1 MTSTLRVQHV
11 PRHRRQGVPS
21 SRSTLM
27 RASVLMAAGSTIS
40 RLLGFVRNFMF
51 GFILAGSMSS
61 AASAFSA
68 ANTLPN
74 TIWLLVGGGTL
85 NAILVPAIVR
95 AVKRPDR
102 GSDYISRLMTLV
114 ATVALAITVICM
126 IAVPVLLTLTSGLLP
141 PETYALAVQLGYW
154 MMPQVFF
161 SALYVMCGQLLNAHD
176 SFGPYQWAPVL
187 NNLVGIIG
195 AGLFLGLW
203 GGVGTPAN
211 WTLPMIIAMAAIN
224 VGGSAAQVLFLF
236 WYVKKLDLRLRP
248 RWGFRGLGLGK
259 LSKIGL
265 WTLGMLGL
273 GQIGIWASR
282 WATGGAVRMTEQLRD
297 QPELAAQYP
306 ALLTMD
312 WAYMVFMIP
321 QGIIAVAVVT
331 AVFPALSRRAVDG
344 DHAGALARYAETNRM
359 LAVPMMLSTAVFI
372 ALAGPI
378 MWVIGGGTG
387 EIGARANGTVLA
399 AYMLGLV
406 PFASLYLIKRVFYA
420 YEDARTPFISQI
432 PIAVISLAAV
442 PVILLAVD
450 PRWATMAA
458 AGSTSLGNLVA
469 WTVGMWQ
476 LRRHAAR
483 LGTTPP
489 SIAVGAVAM
498 GKLLAATVV
507 SWAVGT
513 GLVALAGDLIWSNR
527 PAAVALGGIIGVVM
541 AAVFAIVGW
550 LLKVPE
556 VRTLIGYAQRVVTRL
571 TRRGRPVTS

>member
-1 MTSTLRVQHV
+1 MSSALRAQHV
-11 PRHRRQGVPS
+11 PRHRRHGVPS
-21 SRSTLM
+21 SRSKLM
-27 RASVLMAAGSTIS
+27 QASVLMAAGSTVS

-51 GFILAGSMSS
+51 GLILAGSMSA
-61 AASAFSA
+61 AASSFSA

-74 TIWLLVGGGTL
+74 TVWLLVGGGTL

-114 ATVALAITVICM
+114 ATFSLAITVICM
-126 IAVPVLLTLTSGLLP
+126 VGVPLLLPLTSGVLP

-187 NNLVGIIG
+187 NNLVGIVG
-195 AGLFLGLW
+195 AALFLGMW
-203 GGVGTPAN
+203 GKVGAPSE

-224 VGGSAAQVLFLF
+224 VGGSAAQVVFLF

-265 WTLGMLGL
+265 WTLAMLGL
-273 GQIGIWASR
+273 GQLGV
-282 WATGGAVRMTEQLRD
+282 WATRWSTARAGFMTEKLRD
-297 QPELAAQYP
+297 HPEQAARYP
-306 ALLTMD
+306 GLLSLD
-312 WAYMVFMIP
+312 WAYMAFMIP

-331 AVFPALSRRAVDG
+331 AVFPTISRRAVDG
-344 DHAGALARYAETNRM
+344 DHAGALARYAETNRL
-359 LAVPMMLSTAVFI
+359 LAIPMMLCVAVFI

-387 EIGARANGTVLA
+387 EIGARANGNVLI

-420 YEDARTPFISQI
+420 YEDARTPFLSQI
-432 PIAVISLAAV
+432 PITAISLAAI
-442 PVILLAVD
+442 PVILLTVD
-450 PRWATMAA
+450 PMWATMTAA
-458 AGSTSLGNLVA
+458 ACTSLGNLVA
-469 WTVGMWQ
+469 WLVGMWQ

-489 SIAVGAVAM
+489 SMRTGAIVA
-498 GKLLAATVV
+498 GKLLAATVL
-507 SWAVGT
+507 SWAAGA
-513 GLVALAGDLIWSNR
+513 GLVALLDDVIWSHR
-527 PAAVALGGIIGVVM
+527 LVAVLVGAVIGVVM
-541 AAVFAIVGW
+541 AMVFAAAGW
-550 LLKVPE
+550 VLKMTE
-556 VRTLIGYAQRVVTRL
+556 VRWLVGQVQRVVTRL

>member
-1 MTSTLRVQHV
+1 MSSALRAQHV
-11 PRHRRQGVPS
+11 PRHRRHGVPS
-21 SRSTLM
+21 SRSKLM
-27 RASVLMAAGSTIS
+27 QASVLMAAGSTVS

-51 GFILAGSMSS
+51 GVILAGSTS
-61 AASAFSA
+61 AAASSFSA

-74 TIWLLVGGGTL
+74 TVWLLVGGGTL

-114 ATVALAITVICM
+114 ATVSLAITVVCM
-126 IAVPVLLTLTSGLLP
+126 LGVPLLLPLTSGVLP
-141 PETYALAVQLGYW
+141 PETFALAVQLGYW

-187 NNLVGIIG
+187 NNLVGIVG
-195 AGLFLGLW
+195 AALFLGMW
-203 GGVGTPAN
+203 GHVGAPSE

-224 VGGSAAQVLFLF
+224 VGGSAAQVVFLF

-265 WTLGMLGL
+265 WTLAMLGL
-273 GQIGIWASR
+273 GQIGV
-282 WATGGAVRMTEQLRD
+282 WATRWSTARAGFMTEKLRD
-297 QPELAAQYP
+297 HPEQAARYP
-306 ALLTMD
+306 GLLSLD
-312 WAYMVFMIP
+312 WAYMAFMIP

-331 AVFPALSRRAVDG
+331 AVFPTISRRAVDG
-344 DHAGALARYAETNRM
+344 DHAGALARYAETNRL
-359 LAVPMMLSTAVFI
+359 LAIPMMLCVAVFI

-387 EIGARANGTVLA
+387 EIGARANGNVLV

-420 YEDARTPFISQI
+420 YEDARTPFLSQI
-432 PIAVISLAAV
+432 PITVISLAAI
-442 PVILLAVD
+442 PVILLTVD
-450 PRWATMAA
+450 PMWATMTAA
-458 AGSTSLGNLVA
+458 ACTSLGNLVA
-469 WTVGMWQ
+469 WLVGMWQ
-476 LRRHAAR
+476 LRRHATT

-489 SIAVGAVAM
+489 SMRTGAIAA
-498 GKLLAATVV
+498 GKLLAATVL
-507 SWAVGT
+507 SWAVGA
-513 GLVALAGDLIWSNR
+513 GLVALLDDVIWSHR
-527 PAAVALGGIIGVVM
+527 LVAVLIGAVIGSIM
-541 AAVFAIVGW
+541 AMVFAAAGW
-550 LLKVPE
+550 MLKMSE
-556 VRTLIGYAQRVVTRL
+556 VRMLVGQVQRVVTRL
-571 TRRGRPVTS
+571 ARRGRPVTS